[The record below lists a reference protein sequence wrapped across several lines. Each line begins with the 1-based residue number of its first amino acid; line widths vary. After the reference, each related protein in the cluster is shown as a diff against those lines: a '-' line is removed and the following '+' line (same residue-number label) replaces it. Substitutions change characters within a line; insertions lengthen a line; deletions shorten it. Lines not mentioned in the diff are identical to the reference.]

1 MGISNLPGFKYLA
14 KNNSYAYLIVV
25 AFIFIVGTVASIINW
40 HATES
45 RTSNA
50 LVAKYQQELNESK
63 LIINQSLTQYTLL
76 LDDGTSLLAV
86 NGNNVTESQ
95 WLTFFQ
101 SYNLPVNYP
110 GVDAVSFSQYVP
122 ASDLS
127 DYMANLQSQGITNF
141 NLTPAG
147 SRSAYAP
154 VTYVGYV
161 SSTSLNAMGYDQLTS
176 PVRATAIN
184 KALDS
189 GQVTMSGLVNLVA
202 VNKNK
207 PAFLI
212 YKPVYGGP
220 SNTQAQR
227 QASIFGFV
235 FTAVNANEF
244 FTALLS
250 HYLSPGIAISVYDG
264 SVSPSNVL
272 YQTPNYA
279 NNVSHIAS
287 PINSTL
293 NVTFGGRT
301 WVIKVVT
308 AKSLVQASSSNNS
321 TNDLVF
327 GIAISFAVALI
338 LWYFTYYRE
347 RKSYWEK
354 QREIQ
359 SAKDEL
365 LSLASHQLRTPA
377 TVVKQYL
384 GILLQN
390 YSGAITHQQRKI
402 IKTAYESNER
412 QLEIANQFLD
422 AAKLGSGRIK
432 LSKKAVVLNDII
444 KDVVDEQQKIANVQ
458 KQRVIYN
465 NPKRPIGMKADPKY
479 LPMVVENLISNAIKY
494 SKKRAAI
501 NVRLRKLS
509 NEVQIKVI
517 DQGVGIPEDELR
529 EIFEKF
535 SHASNEANADG
546 NGTGI
551 GLYLAKQIINL
562 HGGNITVK
570 STVGKG
576 SEFTVHLPL

>member
-1 MGISNLPGFKYLA
+1 M
-14 KNNSYAYLIVV
+14 
-25 AFIFIVGTVASIINW
+25 T
-40 HATES
+40 
-45 RTSNA
+45 
-50 LVAKYQQELNESK
+50 
-63 LIINQSLTQYTLL
+63 
-76 LDDGTSLLAV
+76 
-86 NGNNVTESQ
+86 
-95 WLTFFQ
+95 
-101 SYNLPVNYP
+101 
-110 GVDAVSFSQYVP
+110 
-122 ASDLS
+122 
-127 DYMANLQSQGITNF
+127 NLQDQGLTNF
-141 NLTPAG
+141 NISPAG
-147 SRSAYAP
+147 NRSTYAP

-161 SSTSLNAMGYDQLTS
+161 SPTSLNAMGYDQLTS
-176 PVRATAIN
+176 PIRATAIN
-184 KALDS
+184 RALNS

-212 YKPVYGGP
+212 YKPVYNGP
-220 SNTQAQR
+220 SSTQTER
-227 QASIFGFV
+227 QSSIFGFV

-250 HYLSPGIAISVYDG
+250 HYLTPGIAISIYDS
-264 SVSPSNVL
+264 SVSTSNVL

-279 NNVSHIAS
+279 SNVSHIAS
-287 PINSTL
+287 PINSIL
-293 NVTFGGRT
+293 NVTYGGRT

-308 AKSLVQASSSNNS
+308 AKSLVQAASSNNS

-327 GIAISFAVALI
+327 GIAISFMIALI

-390 YSGAITHQQRKI
+390 YSGDITRQQRKI

-422 AAKLGSGRIK
+422 AAKIGSGRIK
-432 LSKKAVVLNDII
+432 LSKKAVVLNDIV
-444 KDVVDEQQKIANVQ
+444 KDVVDEQQKIANEH

-465 NPKRPIGMKADPKY
+465 NPKRPIDIKADPKY
-479 LPMVVENLISNAIKY
+479 LPMVVENLITNAIKY
-494 SKKRAAI
+494 SKKRAVI
-501 NVRLRKLS
+501 NVSLRKLS
-509 NEVQIKVI
+509 GEVQIKVI
-517 DQGVGIPEDELR
+517 DRGVGIPEDELR
-529 EIFEKF
+529 AIFEKF

-551 GLYLAKQIINL
+551 GLYLANQIINL
-562 HGGNITVK
+562 HRGTITVK